1 MTKLVLAVVLATNF
15 TTYNFDGG
23 PLPRIE
29 AVTDRGPILELIV
42 HCQSGTAI
50 ITYSKSISASAGLQ
64 TSIVKSA
71 MNSVISRMRSGWS
84 YHA

>member
-1 MTKLVLAVVLATNF
+1 MSKLVLAVVLATNF
-15 TTYNFDGG
+15 TTYNFDAG

-50 ITYSKSISASAGLQ
+50 ITYSKMEQLYCGPAGGCD
-64 TSIVKSA
+64 SDRGA
-71 MNSVISRMRSGWS
+71 VIARSCN
-84 YHA
+84 